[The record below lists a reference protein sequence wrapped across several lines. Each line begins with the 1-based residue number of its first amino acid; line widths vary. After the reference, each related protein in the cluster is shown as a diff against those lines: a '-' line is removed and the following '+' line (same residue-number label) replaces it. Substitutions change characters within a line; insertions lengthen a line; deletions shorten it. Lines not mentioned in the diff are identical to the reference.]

1 MTTPRFLVTASPH
14 LRGPQSTPAIM
25 WNVVGSLVP
34 TFAAAVLLWGP
45 SAILV
50 TAASV
55 LGAVLP
61 EALVHRR
68 AVRDGS
74 AAITGVLL
82 AFTLPPGIPLW
93 MAALGGAF
101 GIAFGK
107 LVFGGLGQNPF
118 NPALLGRAFLQA
130 AFPVSLTTWPVQGGD
145 WWALRGDN
153 LAIPFT
159 APVATD
165 VATAATPLGLWK
177 FGFTGTPLDDL
188 ILGTTGGCIGETS
201 AVAILVGGA
210 YLAARNFL
218 NWRIPVSIFATVAVF
233 AGILHLVDPAR
244 YATPWLMLFSGG
256 LVLGACYM
264 ATDMV
269 TSPVTNRGSLV
280 FGVGIGLLVVLIRTW
295 GGLAEGVM
303 YAILLMN
310 ALVPF
315 IDRAT
320 QPKVFGARRPEV
332 AK

>member
-1 MTTPRFLVTASPH
+1 
-14 LRGPQSTPAIM
+14 
-25 WNVVGSLVP
+25 
-34 TFAAAVLLWGP
+34 
-45 SAILV
+45 
-50 TAASV
+50 
-55 LGAVLP
+55 
-61 EALVHRR
+61 
-68 AVRDGS
+68 
-74 AAITGVLL
+74 
-82 AFTLPPGIPLW
+82 
-93 MAALGGAF
+93 
-101 GIAFGK
+101 
-107 LVFGGLGQNPF
+107 
-118 NPALLGRAFLQA
+118 
-130 AFPVSLTTWPVQGGD
+130 
-145 WWALRGDN
+145 
-153 LAIPFT
+153 
-159 APVATD
+159 VATD

-233 AGILHLVDPAR
+233 AGILNLVDPAR

-280 FGVGIGLLVVLIRTW
+280 FGVGVGLLVVLIRTW